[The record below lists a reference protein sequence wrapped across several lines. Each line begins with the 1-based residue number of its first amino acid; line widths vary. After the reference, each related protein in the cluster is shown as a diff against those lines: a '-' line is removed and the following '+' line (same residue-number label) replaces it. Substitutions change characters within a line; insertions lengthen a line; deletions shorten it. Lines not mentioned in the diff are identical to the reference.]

1 MTQYFELD
9 TEHGVFLDVAHQT
22 DDRTDGNAVYT
33 HVGA

>member
-1 MTQYFELD
+1 MTRYFELD

-22 DDRTDGNAVYT
+22 DGNAVYT